1 MQGHIRRRGKGG
13 SFEYIIDIGDSQA
26 QRCQTC
32 SRRFWVERQPL
43 AVCPRCGGRLEL
55 VVERR
60 RQTKAGF
67 ASRKE
72 ARSAMNKVLAAVS
85 ERSYVAPTRLTVEQF
100 LVGEW
105 LPAIQSTVR
114 LTTFRSYVQHV
125 RWHIAP
131 YLGELPLQ
139 SLTGAQINALYAIL
153 ARRGRRSGEAGLSA
167 QTIRHVHAVLHRAL
181 RDAVRW
187 GLISRNPIESADPP
201 RVSSA
206 REMHTWNP
214 EQLEAFLTFTEADRL
229 HALWQL
235 LALTGMRR
243 GEACGLRWSD
253 CDLEQGRIAVCRA
266 LVPVARTVLVTEPKT
281 ARGRRSIALDE
292 RTVAVLRA
300 HAGRQTAER
309 TAATKWS
316 ETGLVFT
323 GKDGRALPPN
333 SVSRCFVRAVKK
345 ARLPEIRLHD
355 LRHTHATLALRAGIH
370 PKVVSERLGHATV
383 AITLDTYSH
392 AIPALQEEAAS
403 RIAGLVF
410 GDEYRR
416 RVDPVCRH
424 ECRHQAFGRAR
435 SNPGKWPLAGESC
448 GGGDRSR
455 TGD

>member
-1 MQGHIRRRGKGG
+1 LQ
-13 SFEYIIDIGDSQA
+13 
-26 QRCQTC
+26 
-32 SRRFWVERQPL
+32 L
-43 AVCPRCGGRLEL
+43 AS
-55 VVERR
+55 ERR

-85 ERSYVAPTRLTVEQF
+85 ERSYVTPTKLTVEQF

-105 LPAIQSTVR
+105 LPAIEQTVR
-114 LTTFRSYVQHV
+114 LTTYRSYVQHV

-131 YLGELPLQ
+131 HLGELPLQ
-139 SLTGAQINALYAIL
+139 SLSGAQINALYAIL
-153 ARRGRRSGEAGLSA
+153 ACRGRRSGKAGLA
-167 QTIRHVHAVLHRAL
+167 PQTIRHVHAVLHRAL

-206 REMHTWNP
+206 REMHTWSP
-214 EQLEAFLTFTEADRL
+214 EQLEAFLQFTKDDRL
-229 HALWQL
+229 HTLWHA

-266 LVPVARTVLVTEPKT
+266 LVPVARTVLVSEPKT
-281 ARGRRSIALDE
+281 ARGKRSIALDE

-300 HAGRQTAER
+300 HAERQAAER
-309 TAATKWS
+309 EAATKWS

-333 SVSRCFVRAVKK
+333 SVSRCFVRAVKRAK
-345 ARLPEIRLHD
+345 LPEIRLHD

-410 GDEYRR
+410 G
-416 RVDPVCRH
+416 
-424 ECRHQAFGRAR
+424 
-435 SNPGKWPLAGESC
+435 GK
-448 GGGDRSR
+448 
-455 TGD
+455 

>member
-1 MQGHIRRRGKGG
+1 MQGHIRKRGRGG
-13 SFEYIIDIGDSQA
+13 SYEYIIDVGIAQA
-26 QRCQTC
+26 QRCQVC
-32 SRRFWVERQPL
+32 GRRFWVERLPQ
-43 AVCPRCGGRLEL
+43 AACPSCGGVLCRTE
-55 VVERR
+55 ERR

-67 ASRKE
+67 GSRKE
-72 ARSAMNKVLAAVS
+72 AQTALNKVLTAVAES
-85 ERSYVAPTRLTVEQF
+85 TYVAPSKETLEQF
-100 LVGEW
+100 LTDEW
-105 LPAIQSTVR
+105 LPAIEATVR
-114 LTTFRSYVQHV
+114 LTTYRSYVQHV
-125 RWHIAP
+125 RWHIAAH
-131 YLGELPLQ
+131 LGEVALQ

-235 LALTGMRR
+235 LALSGMRR

-281 ARGRRSIALDE
+281 ARGKRSIALDE

-300 HAGRQTAER
+300 HAQQQASERERAEGW
-309 TAATKWS
+309 TDA
-316 ETGLVFT
+316 GLVFT
-323 GKDGRALPPN
+323 GRDGRALPPN
-333 SVSRCFVRAVKK
+333 SVSRCFVRAVKRAK
-345 ARLPEIRLHD
+345 LPEIRLHD

-410 GDEYRR
+410 G
-416 RVDPVCRH
+416 
-424 ECRHQAFGRAR
+424 
-435 SNPGKWPLAGESC
+435 GK
-448 GGGDRSR
+448 
-455 TGD
+455 